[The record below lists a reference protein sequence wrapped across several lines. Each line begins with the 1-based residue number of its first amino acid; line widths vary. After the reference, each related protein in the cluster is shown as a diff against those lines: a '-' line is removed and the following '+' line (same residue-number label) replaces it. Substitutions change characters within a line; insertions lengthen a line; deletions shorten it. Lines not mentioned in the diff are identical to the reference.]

1 MPVINV
7 ADVPINLVEQK
18 PQGPRLNFMD
28 SKGDIFYLPMMKDEC
43 MNSINIFDGTDVY
56 SGAQKSM
63 YLSVDSFDSCDD
75 IVLPAGCWSVELQG
89 GKGGDGGNASGS
101 GGDGETQV
109 YNFKL
114 LQTTT
119 VSVFRGSDGN
129 KGTVNSSSNY
139 YAGGGGG
146 ASGMPSMVKINDNVI
161 TASGGAG
168 GMGGQAKSQNSTY
181 SCAAGGGGNAGSN
194 SNGLKAI
201 ASVGGNSCGGGGGG
215 AWGSKTSTATTNSSS
230 SVTVSSACS
239 GGCSGATSV
248 YIESFKKDNGETVLK
263 KETTTTVANDQ
274 SPNNRFKY
282 FIQKLLTTSDLD
294 TAKGFGNNAC
304 GATSL
309 LNEIAEQYTLENG
322 CELTEAQAKK
332 ALLAAIEGGELRET
346 DAFVRDWSKAA
357 NLMSGALGLKGK
369 WTYTTKEEKATGIIY
384 SIDTDKF
391 DGDFDGMHDH
401 FVNDIGNGLYYD
413 PWDNEVGEVK
423 NLQLTS
429 KWKTENGIQ
438 SPYRYLEYECK

>member
-28 SKGDIFYLPMMKDEC
+28 SKGNIFYLPMMKDEC
-43 MNSINIFDGTDVY
+43 LNSINIFDGTDVY

-215 AWGSKTSTATTNSSS
+215 ASSGKGGASASDSTWLIITIKVDSAAGGNGTSTGGGAGG
-230 SVTVSSACS
+230 SVTQTIGSDPKGGTGGKNVTKSCKNVSLVSY
-239 GGCSGATSV
+239 GGGGGGAFATSG
-248 YIESFKKDNGETVLK
+248 N
-263 KETTTTVANDQ
+263 TVA
-274 SPNNRFKY
+274 
-282 FIQKLLTTSDLD
+282 
-294 TAKGFGNNAC
+294 G
-304 GATSL
+304 
-309 LNEIAEQYTLENG
+309 
-322 CELTEAQAKK
+322 
-332 ALLAAIEGGELRET
+332 
-346 DAFVRDWSKAA
+346 
-357 NLMSGALGLKGK
+357 
-369 WTYTTKEEKATGIIY
+369 
-384 SIDTDKF
+384 
-391 DGDFDGMHDH
+391 
-401 FVNDIGNGLYYD
+401 GNGGSGVSG
-413 PWDNEVGEVK
+413 NSE
-423 NLQLTS
+423 TS
-429 KWKTENGIQ
+429 KIIF
-438 SPYRYLEYECK
+438 YRYGI